1 MSDCL
6 FCKIAEG
13 EVPSTKV
20 YETDDVLAFRDID
33 PKAPFHVVIIP
44 KTHIA
49 SAAEITADNSALIAR
64 VFEAAAVIAKEQGLK
79 NGFRIAGR
87 RADRRSATSIFI
99 CSRAGCWPGLRV
111 DRFLKKPPE
120 KFRGLLPF
128 SYIPLAG

>member
-1 MSDCL
+1 MENCL

-79 NGFRIAGR
+79 NGFRIVNNCGEEGGQTVGHIHFHMLAGR
-87 RADRRSATSIFI
+87 LLA
-99 CSRAGCWPGLRV
+99 WPPG
-111 DRFLKKPPE
+111 
-120 KFRGLLPF
+120 
-128 SYIPLAG
+128 